1 MAVDINVDGIN
12 IWGRTRDVTVIGN
25 GKSNIDALIAQLAG
39 AQGRVMKP
47 DELPDRG
54 FFYRSDQFNFAKL
67 GVPSAYFSSGMEFI
81 GRPDGWG
88 KKQREEWEATHY
100 HQPTDE
106 LREDWD
112 LSGAVEDVQLY
123 FWLGERIA
131 DSDELP
137 RWNRGDEFEQARLQS
152 LRSLGS
158 R

>member
-1 MAVDINVDGIN
+1 
-12 IWGRTRDVTVIGN
+12 
-25 GKSNIDALIAQLAG
+25 
-39 AQGRVMKP
+39 
-47 DELPDRG
+47 
-54 FFYRSDQFNFAKL
+54 
-67 GVPSAYFSSGMEFI
+67 MEFI
-81 GRPDGWG
+81 GRPEGWG

-100 HQPTDE
+100 HQPNDE

-137 RWNRGDEFEQARLQS
+137 HWNRGDEFEQARIQS